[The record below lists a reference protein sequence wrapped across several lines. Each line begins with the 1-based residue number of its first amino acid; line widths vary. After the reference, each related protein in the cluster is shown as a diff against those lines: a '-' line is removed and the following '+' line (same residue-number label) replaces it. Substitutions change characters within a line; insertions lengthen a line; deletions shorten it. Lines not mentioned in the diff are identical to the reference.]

1 MKRKRKGG
9 RGSSAFSKRKWAGL
23 LFLTLIVGSALLTPV
38 FAFGLD
44 DIKEMLSSKPA
55 FVGGA
60 DAFNAIIGPAKS
72 LLLTNFADPSEAS
85 GLGAISDTA
94 TDIMMLLRV
103 CAMSMLNTFFFIGFF
118 RETSD
123 FRNNLTFEIS
133 MSYLLRVAIGNTLI
147 LTIDKIIKWF
157 CDVGQALVATV
168 GGSDGE
174 ELVMKS
180 PISEDDILDAEL
192 SELLLS
198 WLIGILF
205 YIGCLACAILICWTI
220 YSAYFKIYF
229 YIAVAPLAVSTVSGS
244 PGISSTAIAFAKTMT
259 RCVCEMGAISII
271 LRLGFA
277 LIQSPPSMGE
287 SITMKAF
294 ASITVL
300 VILTGMV
307 KGADNLM
314 QRGMAL

>member
-1 MKRKRKGG
+1 
-9 RGSSAFSKRKWAGL
+9 
-23 LFLTLIVGSALLTPV
+23 
-38 FAFGLD
+38 
-44 DIKEMLSSKPA
+44 
-55 FVGGA
+55 
-60 DAFNAIIGPAKS
+60 
-72 LLLTNFADPSEAS
+72 
-85 GLGAISDTA
+85 
-94 TDIMMLLRV
+94 MLLRV

-205 YIGCLACAILICWTI
+205 YIGCPGLC
-220 YSAYFKIYF
+220 
-229 YIAVAPLAVSTVSGS
+229 YIDL
-244 PGISSTAIAFAKTMT
+244 
-259 RCVCEMGAISII
+259 
-271 LRLGFA
+271 L
-277 LIQSPPSMGE
+277 
-287 SITMKAF
+287 
-294 ASITVL
+294 
-300 VILTGMV
+300 
-307 KGADNLM
+307 DNLFCVF
-314 QRGMAL
+314 QDLFLYCSCTTCGVNSIGQSGNQQYGNCFRKNYDTLCL